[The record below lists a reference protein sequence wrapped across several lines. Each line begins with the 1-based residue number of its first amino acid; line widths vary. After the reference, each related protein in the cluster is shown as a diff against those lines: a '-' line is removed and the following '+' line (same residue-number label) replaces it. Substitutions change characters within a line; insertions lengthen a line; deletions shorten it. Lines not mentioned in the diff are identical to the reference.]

1 MVMWS
6 DENAKEGVYMKKIG
20 VRKLNMNRLAGK
32 IVISF
37 LSLSLLS
44 GCGASGET
52 QTLETET
59 EPLVVEAVDTTETEG
74 TAQTETV
81 SKEDVA
87 LADGITIQK
96 SSKWISNRLANKAFE
111 DIRGQIT
118 ASNEGISQCEN
129 FTLVISSEKKKDD
142 GLIWEKLW
150 VYYDLIMVREPE
162 ENPFLLGMKEGRD
175 SLSDADEIAYA
186 DEEIDGWYKELEGN
200 FQQQNEE
207 PNMWQ
212 QMWLAYDPDG
222 EEYTIY
228 CESSVD
234 GNYELVILEEY
245 MKERTED
252 YDLEKIKGKE
262 YILEEV
268 TRLKQA
274 Q

>member
-1 MVMWS
+1 MHRMT
-6 DENAKEGVYMKKIG
+6 KKAA
-20 VRKLNMNRLAGK
+20 L
-32 IVISF
+32 SF
-37 LSLSLLS
+37 LSLSLLA
-44 GCGASGET
+44 GCGASEGA
-52 QTLETET
+52 QTLEAET
-59 EPLVVEAVDTTETEG
+59 EPLAVEAVDTTGTEG
-74 TAQTETV
+74 IAETETV
-81 SKEDVA
+81 SEEDVA

-111 DIRGQIT
+111 DIREQII
-118 ASNEGISQCEN
+118 ASNEGVSRCEN

-200 FQQQNEE
+200 YQQKNEE

-222 EEYTIY
+222 EDYTIY

-234 GNYELVILEEY
+234 GNYKLVILEEY
-245 MKERTED
+245 MKEHTED
-252 YDLEKIKGKE
+252 YDLEKLRGKE

-268 TRLKQA
+268 TRLK
-274 Q
+274 